1 MEGKVAPVRRL
12 MERPGKVPALMRVR
26 HRRRNCRRHKLMP
39 EVLWLRRKDAS
50 LFIATQTGGR
60 GNGQRPN
67 GTPGAAATRP
77 PDVTPTPYS
86 GPTQEIVTDS
96 NTKLYKDVT
105 QYNFQPGQNNN
116 ANNTGIQQKV
126 EAVTSLDDLLGQ
138 DSTYGSLT
146 VWGTKNGEQ
155 DYGECRRL
163 SGAYDAPREWN
174 QPVSA

>member
-1 MEGKVAPVRRL
+1 LVRRQ
-12 MERPGKVPALMRVR
+12 
-26 HRRRNCRRHKLMP
+26 
-39 EVLWLRRKDAS
+39 DAS
-50 LFIATQTGGR
+50 LFIVTQTGGR

-67 GTPGAAATRP
+67 GTPGAAVTRS

-86 GPTQEIVTDS
+86 GPTQEIVTNS

-105 QYNFQPGQNNN
+105 QYNFQQGQNNN

-138 DSTYGSLT
+138 ESTYGSLT

-155 DYGECRRL
+155 IVASVVVYRARATPQSNGT
-163 SGAYDAPREWN
+163 S
-174 QPVSA
+174 Q